1 MNPYQQLYIYYL
13 QGRLNPGFKT
23 SDQFIGNWEEEGFS
37 FLFFSKPAENE
48 VNTLLS
54 AHPELSLIDQFCMSY
69 EEWQG
74 TRLSTFRAGSFVIYP
89 PWEKPEIGQHEM
101 AVVSDPGVVFGTG
114 THPTT
119 RDCLCFIEQ
128 VCKEHP
134 IESALDLG
142 CGTGLLAL
150 AAAKAGCRKVI
161 AADFNF
167 LAAKTTGNN
176 IILNG
181 LENQVIAIQA
191 DAKEIITYPAEL
203 VIANIHYAVMK
214 ELISVRAFFE
224 KKFFILSGLLRSEAK
239 DVAIRLAQG
248 KARIIETREHEGIW
262 HTFFGT
268 TG

>member
-1 MNPYQQLYIYYL
+1 
-13 QGRLNPGFKT
+13 
-23 SDQFIGNWEEEGFS
+23 
-37 FLFFSKPAENE
+37 
-48 VNTLLS
+48 
-54 AHPELSLIDQFCMSY
+54 MSY

-89 PWEKPEIGQHEM
+89 PWEKPETEGHEIP
-101 AVVSDPGVVFGTG
+101 VISDPGVVFGTG

-119 RDCLCFIEQ
+119 RDCLYFIEQ
-128 VCKEHP
+128 VCKNNT

-142 CGTGLLAL
+142 CGTGLLSL

-176 IILNG
+176 IALNG
-181 LENQVIAIQA
+181 LANQIIAIQA
-191 DAKEIITYPAEL
+191 DAKDIIAYPADL
-203 VIANIHYAVMK
+203 VIANIHYAVMT

-239 DVAIRLAQG
+239 DIAIRLEQR